1 MNKIILSIFILLLV
15 SAAGCQQAVKKE
27 AGADSMKKIEVPAP
41 KTEATGNAAVDSIEN
56 DISSVDTVDKDLNPN
71 QLSDLD
77 SGLADIQNI

>member
-1 MNKIILSIFILLLV
+1 MNKIALSVFILLIV

-27 AGADSMKKIEVPAP
+27 AGADSMKKTEVSVP
-41 KTEATGNAAVDSIEN
+41 KTEAAGNAAVDAIGN